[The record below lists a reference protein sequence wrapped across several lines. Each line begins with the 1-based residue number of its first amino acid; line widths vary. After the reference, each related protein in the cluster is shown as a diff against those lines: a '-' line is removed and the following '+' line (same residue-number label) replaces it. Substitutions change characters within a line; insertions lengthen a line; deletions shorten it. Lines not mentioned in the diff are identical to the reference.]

1 MQSIHEM
8 WSNLSSLT
16 KLNKTHVSIF
26 TVITLHAC
34 PVLLLKGNM
43 AEEEKS
49 PLLVNVEDAD
59 DGDEAVR
66 YRGPS
71 PRQKV
76 KSLYQSDR
84 VLGRHSPYTGVED
97 EVVNIS
103 ASSSMHNFNL
113 AEEDCVVSIFVVAFD
128 TKAGKVC

>member
-1 MQSIHEM
+1 M
-8 WSNLSSLT
+8 
-16 KLNKTHVSIF
+16 
-26 TVITLHAC
+26 
-34 PVLLLKGNM
+34 
-43 AEEEKS
+43 EEKA
-49 PLLVNVEDAD
+49 PLLVNVEEAEDED
-59 DGDEAVR
+59 DTDAVR

-84 VLGRHSPYTGVED
+84 VLGRHSPYTGLED

-113 AEEDCVVSIFVVAFD
+113 AEEDCIVSIFVVAFD
-128 TKAGKVC
+128 TKAGESSFSFETVNSLKELNCEISQFIRKAAST

>member
-1 MQSIHEM
+1 
-8 WSNLSSLT
+8 
-16 KLNKTHVSIF
+16 
-26 TVITLHAC
+26 
-34 PVLLLKGNM
+34 M
-43 AEEEKS
+43 AEDKT
-49 PLLVNVEDAD
+49 PLLSPEDAED
-59 DGDEAVR
+59 DDDVVR
-66 YRGPS
+66 YRGSS

-84 VLGRHSPYTGVED
+84 VLGRHSPYTGLED

-128 TKAGKVC
+128 TKAGKFCWNDDISVCSV

>member
-1 MQSIHEM
+1 MAAEE
-8 WSNLSSLT
+8 
-16 KLNKTHVSIF
+16 K
-26 TVITLHAC
+26 A
-34 PVLLLKGNM
+34 PLLLSPDD
-43 AEEEKS
+43 AED
-49 PLLVNVEDAD
+49 LD
-59 DGDEAVR
+59 DDAVR
-66 YRGPS
+66 YRGSS

-84 VLGRHSPYTGVED
+84 VLGRHSPYTGLED

-128 TKAGKVC
+128 TKAGKF